1 MLHSF
6 ADEKTVKDELGL
18 RAIMRNLINWNAL
31 RPQQRLD
38 SLVLVQVSSKSP
50 NYSNPSPTQF
60 IIICLINPSLDY
72 PSLIKLINP
81 LESSCPFALLCMAPT
96 FQKMNT
102 DLIRL
107 SSYTDLPI

>member
-1 MLHSF
+1 M
-6 ADEKTVKDELGL
+6 KDELGL
-18 RAIMRNLINWNAL
+18 RTIMRNLINWNAL

-81 LESSCPFALLCMAPT
+81 LESSCPFALCAWHPHS
-96 FQKMNT
+96 KK
-102 DLIRL
+102 
-107 SSYTDLPI
+107 